1 MFASSNHQNMERD
14 MTPDES
20 LRLIESMIGQA
31 KKSFSRMSYYF
42 LLWGMLLIG
51 AMIATY
57 ILRDAPDGA
66 VHGASW
72 GVAGVIGGILSSIHG
87 ARQGKLE
94 PVNNPMDRVIGW
106 LWGAFVITM
115 LLTIACTVP
124 NHGDPGP
131 MITLLTG
138 LPTFM
143 TGQIMRFRPLIVG
156 GILFWAAGIVMH
168 FTHDALL
175 LTVLYCS
182 AMFFGYIVPGLM
194 LKRQENVLR
203 PA

>member
-1 MFASSNHQNMERD
+1 MERD

-42 LLWGMLLIG
+42 LLWGALLIG

-57 ILRDAPDGA
+57 VFRNAPAGP
-66 VHGASW
+66 VHGAAW
-72 GVAGVIGGILSSIHG
+72 GVAGLIGGILSSIHG
-87 ARQGKLE
+87 AQQGKRE
-94 PVNNPMDRVIGW
+94 RVSNPMDRVIGW
-106 LWGAFVITM
+106 LWGAFVIT
-115 LLTIACTVP
+115 LLVTIACAVP

-131 MITLLTG
+131 MITVLTG

-143 TGQIMRFRPLIVG
+143 TGQILRFRPLLLG
-156 GILFWAAGIVMH
+156 GILFWVAGVVMH
-168 FTHDALL
+168 FTDDALL

-203 PA
+203 AA

>member
-1 MFASSNHQNMERD
+1 MERD

-31 KKSFSRMSYYF
+31 KKSFSRMSFYF
-42 LLWGMLLIG
+42 LLWGVLLIG

-57 ILRDAPDGA
+57 IMRDAPPSPVQGA
-66 VHGASW
+66 AW
-72 GVAGVIGGILSSIHG
+72 GVAGLIGGILSSIHG
-87 ARQGKLE
+87 ARQGKRE

-106 LWGAFVITM
+106 LWGAFVIT
-115 LLTIACTVP
+115 LLITIACTVP
-124 NHGDPGP
+124 HHRDPGP

-143 TGQIMRFRPLIVG
+143 TGQILRFRPLIIG
-156 GILFWAAGIVMH
+156 GMLFWFAGIIMH
-168 FTHDALL
+168 FTDDVLL